1 MFKYIARAVYSAEV
15 KSFSTTICLSV
26 LASLNFDGCVA
37 AYPASQPGIAHVSS
51 GK

>member
-1 MFKYIARAVYSAEV
+1 MFKYIAHAVYSAEV
-15 KSFSTTICLSV
+15 RSFSAILHLSV